1 MNIATRI
8 TLLRIILVPIF
19 LILILIDNFF
29 TRLLA
34 LLVFICGG
42 ITDTIDGIIARKNNI
57 VTKIG
62 SSLDPLAD
70 KLLISTAL
78 ISFLGFKELK
88 IPSWTVIVI
97 IIRDYI
103 ITWLRSIDI
112 KSSMPAD
119 KTAKIKTF
127 LQNITII
134 VIMLILSF
142 KSYLFK
148 LGIFKEMII
157 WFPRIS
163 MIFVSF
169 FTLISGLMYIIKYKD
184 LILEKLND
192 QI

>member
-142 KSYLFK
+142 KNYLFK

>member
-142 KSYLFK
+142 KSYLFR